1 MHHKAAFLIAVVIL
15 AGAISAGE
23 VHAATSKYSPPLQQQ
38 MNGVPVDA
46 IQCNA
51 PRELYLMNSMTPVC
65 IYAST
70 YQTLLE
76 RGTDLAPYQSF
87 ARTVYLITDA
97 GEMEV
102 QRVVEETV
110 HMYES
115 DKENALANVN
125 GLSEN
130 IVVHYP
136 FILDPDTKNI
146 VAHGASPD
154 RVDTRSTILGNY
166 ADKPYSVI
174 VDELQD
180 GDGTWVDYVFLD
192 PTTGEDGLKRSWLVL
207 HDGYI
212 FGAGFYYSLEE
223 KIYRVI
229 DDAIALYE
237 ADGGFDGIN
246 TLHTSPDAHYPLVID
261 PAASMVVAHGAFPEQ
276 VGPALVPQDA
286 SFMEMADALANGDRV
301 VQHLSF
307 KNPING
313 EDGQK
318 ILLFKLHDGYL
329 FMAGYYYPAS
339 EKVISVVEDTIR
351 MYESDKDNAFASI
364 GTLSENVDPHYPFV
378 VDPNTGNIVAH
389 GAFPGNVGTAS
400 VILGGYAD
408 RPSEDILSDL
418 KDGGGTWVE
427 YQYRIPGTDFEEKK
441 RSYLQMHDGYVFG
454 SGYYFSVFTVISPN

>member
-1 MHHKAAFLIAVVIL
+1 MDYKATLLIVAVIL
-15 AGAISAGE
+15 TGAISVDTVYAIDFE
-23 VHAATSKYSPPLQQQ
+23 YSPPLQQQ
-38 MNGVPVDA
+38 RDGVPVDA

-51 PRELYLMNSMTPVC
+51 PREMYLMNAMTPVC

-70 YQTLLE
+70 YEILL
-76 RGTDLAPYQSF
+76 GYGIDLALHQSF
-87 ARTVYLITDA
+87 ARTVYMITDA
-97 GEMEV
+97 GEQEV
-102 QRVVEETV
+102 QHVVEETV
-110 HMYES
+110 RMYNS

-125 GLSEN
+125 RLSEN

-136 FILDPDTKNI
+136 FILDPGTRNI
-146 VAHGASPD
+146 VAHGVSPD
-154 RVDTRSTILGNY
+154 RVDTQSTILGNY

-174 VDELQD
+174 VDELQNN
-180 GDGTWVDYVFLD
+180 DGTWVDYVFLD
-192 PTTGEDGLKRSWLVL
+192 PITNEDRLKRSWLVL

-237 ADGGFDGIN
+237 VDGGFDGIN
-246 TLHTSPDAHYPLVID
+246 ALHTSPDAHYPLVID
-261 PAASMVVAHGAFPEQ
+261 PVANMVVAHGAFPEQ

-286 SFMEMADALANGDRV
+286 SFMEMADALANGSRV

-307 KNPING
+307 KNPVTG

-318 ILLFKLHDGYL
+318 ILLFRLHDGYL

-339 EKVISVVEDTIR
+339 EKVISVVEDTIK
-351 MYESDKDNAFASI
+351 MYELDKDSAFGNISA
-364 GTLSENVDPHYPFV
+364 LSESIDPHYPFV
-378 VDPNTGNIVAH
+378 VDPDTGNIVAH
-389 GAFPGNVGTAS
+389 GAFPENVGTMS

-408 RPSEDILSDL
+408 RLPEDILADL
-418 KDGGGTWVE
+418 QDGSGTWVE
-427 YQYRIPGTDFEEKK
+427 YLYRIPGTDFEEKK
-441 RSYLQMHDGYVFG
+441 RSYLQMHDGYIFG